1 MVNYMTLRNDVF
13 EAGGAMPS
21 ATSLKA
27 RVPTAPLVRVWDPF
41 VRIFHWS
48 LVGLF
53 ILAFM
58 TGDET
63 EWLHL
68 TAGYAIAGLIL
79 LRIVWGFVGPRHA
92 RFSDFVRTPREVTG
106 YVRSAIRLRA
116 RRYLGH
122 NPAGGA
128 MIIALLAMLIGI
140 SATGFMMTTDAFWG
154 AQWVEDLHEG
164 LVYATLGLIALHV
177 AGVVFAGI
185 EHGENLVKAMIT
197 GRKRA
202 Q

>member
-1 MVNYMTLRNDVF
+1 MTLRNNVL
-13 EAGGAMPS
+13 EAGSAMPPAMSVDARNTS
-21 ATSLKA
+21 ALM
-27 RVPTAPLVRVWDPF
+27 VRVWDSF

-48 LVGLF
+48 LVSLF
-53 ILAFM
+53 ILAFV

-68 TAGYAIAGLIL
+68 AAGYAIAVLIL
-79 LRIVWGFVGPRHA
+79 LRIIWGFVGSQHA
-92 RFSDFVRTPREVTG
+92 RLSDFVRTPREVTG
-106 YVRSAIRLRA
+106 YVRRAIRLRA
-116 RRYLGH
+116 PRYLGH

-128 MIIALLAMLIGI
+128 MIITLLAMLIGI

-154 AQWVEDLHEG
+154 AQWVEDLHEW
-164 LVYATLGLIALHV
+164 LVYVMLGLIALHV
-177 AGVVFAGI
+177 AGVVFSSI

-202 Q
+202 R

>member
-1 MVNYMTLRNDVF
+1 MTLRNNAL
-13 EAGGAMPS
+13 EAGGTMPPALS
-21 ATSLKA
+21 ADA
-27 RVPTAPLVRVWDPF
+27 RNSTASLVRVWDAF

-48 LVGLF
+48 LVSLF
-53 ILAFM
+53 ILAFV

-68 TAGYAIAGLIL
+68 AAGYAIAVLIL
-79 LRIVWGFVGPRHA
+79 LRIIWGFVGPQHA
-92 RFSDFVRTPREVTG
+92 RFSDFVRTPREVIG
-106 YVRSAIRLRA
+106 YVRSAIPLRA
-116 RRYLGH
+116 SRYLGH

-140 SATGFMMTTDAFWG
+140 SASGFMMTTDAFWG
-154 AQWVEDLHEG
+154 AQWVEDLHEW
-164 LVYATLGLIALHV
+164 LVYTTLGLIALHV
-177 AGVVFAGI
+177 AGVVFSSI
-185 EHGENLVKAMIT
+185 EHGENLVKAMVT

>member
-1 MVNYMTLRNDVF
+1 MTLRNNAL
-13 EAGGAMPS
+13 EAGGTMPPALS
-21 ATSLKA
+21 ADA
-27 RVPTAPLVRVWDPF
+27 RNSTASLVRVWDAF

-48 LVGLF
+48 LVSLF
-53 ILAFM
+53 ILAFV

-68 TAGYAIAGLIL
+68 AAGYAIAVLIL
-79 LRIVWGFVGPRHA
+79 LRIIWGFVGPQHA
-92 RFSDFVRTPREVTG
+92 RFSDFVRTPREVIG
-106 YVRSAIRLRA
+106 YVRSAIPLRA
-116 RRYLGH
+116 SRYLGH

-140 SATGFMMTTDAFWG
+140 SASGFMMTTDAFWG
-154 AQWVEDLHEG
+154 AQWVEDLHEC
-164 LVYATLGLIALHV
+164 LVYTTLGLIALHV
-177 AGVVFAGI
+177 AGVVFSSI

>member
-1 MVNYMTLRNDVF
+1 MTLRNNVL
-13 EAGGAMPS
+13 EAGSAMPPAMS
-21 ATSLKA
+21 VDA
-27 RVPTAPLVRVWDPF
+27 RNMTALMVRVWDPF
-41 VRIFHWS
+41 VRTFHWS

-53 ILAFM
+53 ILAFV

-68 TAGYAIAGLIL
+68 ATGYAIAVLIL
-79 LRIVWGFVGPRHA
+79 LRIIWGFVGPRHA

-116 RRYLGH
+116 PRYLGH

-140 SATGFMMTTDAFWG
+140 SATGFMMTTDAFWD
-154 AQWVEDLHEG
+154 AQWVEDLHEW
-164 LVYATLGLIALHV
+164 LVYVMLGLIALHV
-177 AGVVFAGI
+177 AGVVFSSI

-197 GRKRA
+197 GRKRVR
-202 Q
+202 

>member
-1 MVNYMTLRNDVF
+1 MTIRNEVL
-13 EAGGAMPS
+13 EAGGTIPPA
-21 ATSLKA
+21 ASLKA
-27 RVPTAPLVRVWDPF
+27 RAIPAPVIRVWDPF

-53 ILAFM
+53 VLAFA
-58 TGDET
+58 TGDEM

-68 TAGYAIAGLIL
+68 AAGYAIAALVL
-79 LRIVWGFVGPRHA
+79 LRLIWGFVGSKHA
-92 RFSDFVRTPREVTG
+92 RFSDFVRTPHEMTA
-106 YVRSAIRLRA
+106 YARSVIRLRA
-116 RRYLGH
+116 PRYLGH
-122 NPAGGA
+122 NPAGGV

-140 SATGFMMTTDAFWG
+140 SGTGLMMTMDAFWG
-154 AQWVEDLHEG
+154 AEWLEDLHEG
-164 LVYATLGLIALHV
+164 LVFITLGLIALHV
-177 AGVVFAGI
+177 IGVIFSSI

>member
-1 MVNYMTLRNDVF
+1 MTIRNDVL
-13 EAGGAMPS
+13 EAGGVMPP
-21 ATSLKA
+21 ATALKA
-27 RVPTAPLVRVWDPF
+27 RVPTAPLVQVWDPF

-53 ILAFM
+53 VLAFA
-58 TGDET
+58 TGDEI

-79 LRIVWGFVGPRHA
+79 LRIIWGFVGPRHA
-92 RFSDFVRTPREVTG
+92 RFSDFVRTPRQVTDH
-106 YVRSAIRLRA
+106 VRSAIRLRA
-116 RRYLGH
+116 PRYLGH

-128 MIIALLAMLIGI
+128 MIVALLVMLIGI

-164 LVYATLGLIALHV
+164 LVYVTLGLIALHV
-177 AGVVFAGI
+177 AGVVFASI
-185 EHGENLVKAMIT
+185 EHGENLVRAMIT

-202 Q
+202 R

>member
-1 MVNYMTLRNDVF
+1 MTLRNNVL
-13 EAGGAMPS
+13 EAGSAMPPAMSVDARNTS
-21 ATSLKA
+21 ALM
-27 RVPTAPLVRVWDPF
+27 VRVWDPF

-48 LVGLF
+48 LVSLF
-53 ILAFM
+53 ILAFV

-68 TAGYAIAGLIL
+68 AAGYAIAVLIL
-79 LRIVWGFVGPRHA
+79 LRIIWGFVGPQHA

-116 RRYLGH
+116 PRYLGH

-128 MIIALLAMLIGI
+128 MIIAFLAMLIGI

-154 AQWVEDLHEG
+154 AQWVEDLHEW
-164 LVYATLGLIALHV
+164 LVYVMLGLIALHV
-177 AGVVFAGI
+177 AGVVFSSI

-202 Q
+202 R